1 MMNTEKSRLKKTVLV
16 VDDEESIRF
25 TFTHFLQNEGYEVL
39 TAPDL
44 RSAKKILSSTRT
56 DLIFLDIILGGDS
69 GLELLKEIKRLGLN
83 CPVVMITGKP
93 TLTNTT
99 EALRYGAFDFLI
111 KPVRKDNL
119 LHATNLAIN
128 HKVLLDEKELVT
140 REKETYRTNLEAIFQ
155 SVNDAIMTVDENMRV
170 IDANKHIEAISG
182 IPTKKVIGRFFDD
195 CFTKCGRTCSKAI
208 RDTLNLKTPVR
219 ELRLECKHQDRPRQ
233 VVVLSSSP
241 LLNHQGTFM
250 GAVVVIRDI
259 TRLHDLEEELRER
272 SQFSSIIG
280 RSKKIQ
286 NIFKLVEALS
296 DLDTTVLITG
306 ESGTGKELIANA
318 LHYSGKRTNKP
329 SIKVNCAALAENL
342 LESELFG
349 HVKGAFTGAIKD
361 KQGRFE
367 LAKDGSILLDEIG
380 DIPPRIQ
387 VKLLRV
393 LEEKTYERVGDA
405 VPRKVEARLIA
416 STNRSLRERVRN
428 GEFREDL
435 YYRLNVVEIEIPPL
449 RERTEDMPLLVEH
462 FCTMFEKTFNK
473 KIEGVSEEVLE
484 IFTHYPWPGN
494 IRELEHV
501 IEHAFVLCNDR
512 LIRPEH
518 LPPYMSLRA
527 REAHSTDPDRE
538 FPQTILNILD
548 KTDWNIS
555 KAARDLGMSRPTLYK
570 KIRDLKL
577 KKK

>member
-1 MMNTEKSRLKKTVLV
+1 MNTEKSRLKKTILV

-93 TLTNTT
+93 TLTNAT

-170 IDANKHIEAISG
+170 IDANKHIETISG

-329 SIKVNCAALAENL
+329 FIKVNCAALAENL